1 MVLGHKLLMD
11 KADNDKD
18 KERRKLQ
25 RNLFS
30 GQRNVVCPATIC
42 VSCLDSG
49 YCMDQMVD
57 GGRDKVR
64 PARVTK
70 TNEQLLSIDLYS
82 IINLLCTI

>member
-49 YCMDQMVD
+49 YSMDRMVD
-57 GGRDKVR
+57 RGRDKVR

-70 TNEQLLSIDLYS
+70 TNEQLLSIDLFS